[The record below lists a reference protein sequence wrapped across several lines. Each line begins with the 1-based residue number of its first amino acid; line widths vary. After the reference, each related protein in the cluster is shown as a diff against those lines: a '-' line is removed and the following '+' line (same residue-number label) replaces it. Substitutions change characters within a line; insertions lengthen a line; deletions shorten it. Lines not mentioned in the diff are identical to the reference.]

1 MPVFSAS
8 SVNALPIGGAQYV
21 SAARWY
27 VVHTHVHAEAKA
39 AFHLSRQGYSTY
51 LPRYLKKRR
60 HARRTDTVA
69 APLFPRYL
77 FVSFDRGTRLWRS
90 IQSTIGVAHLVCRGD
105 EPAVVSARVVED
117 LRNREDPQGFIR
129 FDQRPRFAPGAPIQV
144 VEGPFSSCLGLY
156 EGMADCERV
165 RILLDLLG
173 RKVRVVLGGDAI
185 AAA

>member
-1 MPVFSAS
+1 MPFSSA
-8 SVNALPIGGAQYV
+8 NTARALPIDRDECG

-39 AFHLSRQGYSTY
+39 AFHLMRQGYLTY

-90 IQSTIGVAHLVCRGD
+90 IQSTIGVSHLVCNGD

-117 LRNREDPQGFIR
+117 LRNREDPQG
-129 FDQRPRFAPGAPIQV
+129 
-144 VEGPFSSCLGLY
+144 
-156 EGMADCERV
+156 
-165 RILLDLLG
+165 
-173 RKVRVVLGGDAI
+173 
-185 AAA
+185 